1 MNPRVAASVR
11 TMRLP
16 LPGRGFVVAAVVA
29 GVLVAPIVTAA
40 PASATTYPTWQDVQ
54 RAKGDEQAKK
64 AEVDRVQTAL
74 HQVQADAAAKSAVA
88 ITASEAA
95 DRADADL
102 ASATQ
107 TATSLQAQADDA
119 SATAERAQQR
129 AGQLAANL
137 YRDGATDQ
145 MSTRIATTKDPGQ
158 LLYQLGAL
166 DQLSSTWAGV
176 MDDASVAARTASSLH
191 EQAQRAE
198 DERADLASA
207 AETKA
212 ADAKSAQQA
221 ADAAVDDTQQHSDE
235 LYAQLASLQD
245 TTASEERGYQLGLQ
259 VAAQQAEQQRRR
271 EAAAEK
277 LREQQAAAAAG
288 VGTTS
293 GAGTGGGT
301 SGGSGTNYPS
311 TGGVVV
317 DPAGAQAYARG
328 AIGAYGWGSD
338 QMGCLV
344 SLWTQESGWRANA
357 LNVSSGAYGIP
368 QALPADKMAVAGADW
383 RTNAATQINW
393 GLAYIHD
400 AYGSPCAAWNHEMSV
415 NPHWY

>member
-1 MNPRVAASVR
+1 
-11 TMRLP
+11 MRLP
-16 LPGRGFVVAAVVA
+16 LSGRGFVVAAVVA
-29 GVLVAPIVTAA
+29 GVLVAPLVTAA

-54 RAKGDEQAKK
+54 RAKGNEQAKK

-74 HQVQADAAAKSAVA
+74 EQVQADAAAKSAAA

-102 ASATQ
+102 ATATQ
-107 TATSLQAQADDA
+107 TATSLQAQADSA

-145 MSTRIATTKDPGQ
+145 MSTRIVTTKDPGQ

-176 MDDASVAARTASSLH
+176 MDDASVAAGTASSLH
-191 EQAQRAE
+191 EQAKRAE
-198 DERADLASA
+198 DERADLAAA
-207 AETKA
+207 AEAKA
-212 ADAKSAQQA
+212 ADAKSAQEA
-221 ADAAVDDTQQHSDE
+221 ADEAVDDTQQHSDE

-259 VAAQQAEQQRRR
+259 VAAQKAEQQRRR
-271 EAAAEK
+271 EEAAERQ
-277 LREQQAAAAAG
+277 REQQAAAANTG
-288 VGTTS
+288 PGTS
-293 GAGTGGGT
+293 GSSSSSSSGST

-317 DPAGAQAYARG
+317 DPAGAQAYARS

-400 AYGSPCAAWNHEMSV
+400 AYGSPCGAWNHEMSV

>member
-1 MNPRVAASVR
+1 
-11 TMRLP
+11 MRLP
-16 LPGRGFVVAAVVA
+16 LSGRGFVVAAVVA
-29 GVLVAPIVTAA
+29 GVLVAPLVTAV
-40 PASATTYPTWQDVQ
+40 PANATTYPTWQDVQ
-54 RAKGDEQAKK
+54 RAKGNEQAKK
-64 AEVDRVQTAL
+64 AEVDTVQTAL
-74 HQVQADAAAKSAVA
+74 HRVQADAAAKSATA

-102 ASATQ
+102 ATATQ
-107 TATSLQAQADDA
+107 TATSLQAQADSA

-145 MSTRIATTKDPGQ
+145 MSTRIATTKDPSQ

-166 DQLSSTWAGV
+166 DQLSTTWAGV
-176 MDDASVAARTASSLH
+176 MDDASVAAKTASSLH
-191 EQAQRAE
+191 EQATRAQ

-212 ADAKSAQQA
+212 AAAKSAQEA

-259 VAAQQAEQQRRR
+259 VAAQEAEQQRRR
-271 EAAAEK
+271 EEAAERQ
-277 LREQQAAAAAG
+277 REQQAAVANNTPG
-288 VGTTS
+288 TS
-293 GAGTGGGT
+293 GGSSGGGST

-317 DPAGAQAYARG
+317 DPAGAQAYARS

-400 AYGSPCAAWNHEMSV
+400 AYGSPCGAWNHEMSV

>member
-1 MNPRVAASVR
+1 
-11 TMRLP
+11 MRLP
-16 LPGRGFVVAAVVA
+16 LSGRGLVVAAVVA
-29 GVLVAPIVTAA
+29 GVLVVPLVTAA

-54 RAKGDEQAKK
+54 RAKGNEQAKA
-64 AEVDRVQTAL
+64 AEVNRVQTAL
-74 HQVQADAAAKSAVA
+74 QQVQAVAAAKSAAA
-88 ITASEAA
+88 ISASEAA
-95 DRADADL
+95 DQADADL
-102 ASATQ
+102 AAATQ
-107 TATSLQAQADDA
+107 TATSLQAQADSA
-119 SATAERAQQR
+119 SATADRAQQR

-145 MSTRIATTKDPGQ
+145 MSTRIATTKDPGE

-176 MDDASVAARTASSLH
+176 MDDASVAAKTASSLH
-191 EQAQRAE
+191 EQATRAE

-212 ADAKSAQQA
+212 AAAKSAEDA
-221 ADAAVDDTQQHSDE
+221 ADAAVEDTQQHSDE
-235 LYAQLASLQD
+235 LYAQLASLRD
-245 TTASEERGYQLGLQ
+245 TTASEQRGYELGVQ
-259 VAAQQAEQQRRR
+259 VAAQKAEQQRRR
-271 EAAAEK
+271 EEAAA
-277 LREQQAAAAAG
+277 RQRAQQAAAAAAANPVPG
-288 VGTTS
+288 TS
-293 GAGTGGGT
+293 GSSSGST

-317 DPAGAQAYARG
+317 DPAGAQAYARS

>member
-1 MNPRVAASVR
+1 
-11 TMRLP
+11 MRLP
-16 LPGRGFVVAAVVA
+16 LSGRGFVVAAVVA

-54 RAKGDEQAKK
+54 RAKGNEQAKK

-74 HQVQADAAAKSAVA
+74 HQVQADAAAKSAAA

-95 DRADADL
+95 DRADAAL
-102 ASATQ
+102 ATATQ
-107 TATSLQAQADDA
+107 TATSLQSQADSA

-176 MDDASVAARTASSLH
+176 MDDASVAAKTASSLH

-207 AETKA
+207 AEAKA
-212 ADAKSAQQA
+212 ADAKSAQEA

-259 VAAQQAEQQRRR
+259 VAAQKAEQQRRR
-271 EAAAEK
+271 EEAAERQ
-277 LREQQAAAAAG
+277 REQQAAEAANTGPA
-288 VGTTS
+288 TS
-293 GAGTGGGT
+293 GSSSGGGST

-317 DPAGAQAYARG
+317 DPAGAQAYARS

-400 AYGSPCAAWNHEMSV
+400 AYGSPCGAWNHEMSV

>member
-1 MNPRVAASVR
+1 
-11 TMRLP
+11 MRLP
-16 LPGRGFVVAAVVA
+16 LSGRGFVVAAVVA
-29 GVLVAPIVTAA
+29 GVLVAPLVTAV
-40 PASATTYPTWQDVQ
+40 PANATTYPTWQDVQ
-54 RAKGDEQAKK
+54 RAKGNEQAKK
-64 AEVDRVQTAL
+64 AEVDTVQTAL
-74 HQVQADAAAKSAVA
+74 HRVQADAAAKSATA

-102 ASATQ
+102 ATATQ
-107 TATSLQAQADDA
+107 TTTSLQAQADSA

-145 MSTRIATTKDPGQ
+145 MSTRIATTKDPSQ

-166 DQLSSTWAGV
+166 DQLSTTWAGV
-176 MDDASVAARTASSLH
+176 MDDASVAAKTASSLH
-191 EQAQRAE
+191 EQAKRAQ

-212 ADAKSAQQA
+212 AAAKSAQEA

-259 VAAQQAEQQRRR
+259 VAAQEAEQQRRR
-271 EAAAEK
+271 EEAAERQ
-277 LREQQAAAAAG
+277 REQQAAAANNTPG
-288 VGTTS
+288 TS
-293 GAGTGGGT
+293 GGSSGGGST

-317 DPAGAQAYARG
+317 DPAGAQAYARS

-400 AYGSPCAAWNHEMSV
+400 AYGSPCGAWNHEMSV